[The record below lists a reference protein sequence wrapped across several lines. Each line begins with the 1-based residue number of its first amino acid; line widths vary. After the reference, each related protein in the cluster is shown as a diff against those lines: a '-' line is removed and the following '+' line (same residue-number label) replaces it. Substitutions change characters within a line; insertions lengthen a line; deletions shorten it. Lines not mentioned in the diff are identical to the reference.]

1 MGEGDYI
8 LTEIEEHE
16 GGTGSLDSVNSDYSF
31 FSGRYN
37 FSILLAFLVA
47 FFNQVS
53 GINFVIY
60 YAPRIFESAGLASSI
75 ALLSSVGIGLVNLVF
90 TMLGIYLIDRVGR
103 KKLMLYGSIGYI
115 VTLSVVSWAFYTGAG
130 GTIIVLFLFGF
141 IASHSIGQGAVIWVF
156 ISEIFPN
163 HVRATG
169 QSFGTGVHWVF
180 AALITLFTLFFM
192 ELLGDNPA
200 PLFAFFAGMMV
211 LQLLF
216 VLRTMPETKGK
227 TLEELETELVK

>member
-1 MGEGDYI
+1 MRADHI

-16 GGTGSLDSVNSDYSF
+16 EGTGSLSSVNSDYSF

-37 FSILLAFLVA
+37 FSIFLAFLVA

-60 YAPRIFESAGLASSI
+60 YAPRIFESAGLASST

-90 TMLGIYLIDRVGR
+90 TMLGIYLIDRAGR
-103 KKLMLYGSIGYI
+103 KQLMLYGSIGYI
-115 VTLSVVSWAFYTGAG
+115 VTLAVVSWAFYTGAG
-130 GTIIVLFLFGF
+130 GTIVVLFLFGF

-163 HVRATG
+163 HVRAIG
-169 QSFGTGVHWVF
+169 QSFWHRCALDICSVNYSVHFVFHGVTW
-180 AALITLFTLFFM
+180 
-192 ELLGDNPA
+192 
-200 PLFAFFAGMMV
+200 
-211 LQLLF
+211 
-216 VLRTMPETKGK
+216 R
-227 TLEELETELVK
+227 